1 MKKLLLTLVL
11 ILAGILSVSASVTT
25 PTEKTTYTAETIIF
39 NSISRG
45 EKKSVIAMIALPA
58 RAKEPLPV
66 IITQHGSS
74 RDGISFPGGEGRTD
88 EYSTRLI
95 REGTKRG
102 FAVVAL
108 DAFYKTSIKPMEK
121 NKFPDAHQ
129 YALDLKNILASDLR
143 FDPVNL
149 FYTGF
154 SYGAGQVSKSVDIRT
169 NFKSKPWRAVA
180 AAEPGCNIISEPV
193 KVPFPILLIKGS
205 ESHYYLEPCQ
215 YFERLLRAAHINVT
229 LSVIEGANHFFS
241 TDGRITRGVAVNGCR
256 FNPVIRKKDRTF
268 QFADG
273 SPATRRLIKQK
284 CFTKEA
290 GSGKNRL
297 LLDGVIDRVLDF
309 FITHQS

>member
-1 MKKLLLTLVL
+1 MYRLLIWIS
-11 ILAGILSVSASVTT
+11 ILAGVLSVSGCVTT
-25 PTEKTTYTAETIIF
+25 PEVKLTYTSEALTF
-39 NSISRG
+39 NSTSRG
-45 EKKSVIAMIALPA
+45 AEKPVIAMIAIPL
-58 RAKEPLPV
+58 RAKYPLPV

-74 RDGISFPGGEGRTD
+74 RDGVVFPGGWGRTD

-102 FAVVAL
+102 FAVVAI
-108 DAFYKTSIKPMEK
+108 DAFYKTSIKPMDK
-121 NKFPDAHQ
+121 RKFPNAHQ
-129 YALDLKNILASDLR
+129 YALDLKTILASDAR
-143 FDPVNL
+143 FDRANL

-154 SYGAGQVSKSVDIRT
+154 SYGAGQVSKSVDIHT
-169 NFKSKPWRAVA
+169 NFKSTPWRAVA

-205 ESHYYLEPCQ
+205 ESHYYLEPCK
-215 YFERLLRAAHINVT
+215 YFERLLQAARVNVT
-229 LSVIEGANHFFS
+229 FSVIEGANHFFS

-256 FNPVIRKKDRTF
+256 FNPVIRKQDRTF

-309 FITHQS
+309 FVAQKI

>member
-1 MKKLLLTLVL
+1 MYRLLIWIS
-11 ILAGILSVSASVTT
+11 ILAGVLSVSGCVTT
-25 PTEKTTYTAETIIF
+25 PEVKLTYTSEVLTF
-39 NSISRG
+39 NSTSRG
-45 EKKSVIAMIALPA
+45 AEKPVIAMIAIPL
-58 RAKEPLPV
+58 RAKYPLPV

-74 RDGISFPGGEGRTD
+74 RDGVVFPGGWGRTD

-102 FAVVAL
+102 FAVVAI
-108 DAFYKTSIKPMEK
+108 DAFYKTSIKPGDK
-121 NKFPDAHQ
+121 RKFPNAHQ
-129 YALDLKNILASDLR
+129 YALDLKTILASDAR
-143 FDPVNL
+143 FDRANL

-154 SYGAGQVSKSVDIRT
+154 SYGAGQVIKSVDIDT
-169 NFKSKPWRAVA
+169 NFKSTPWRAVA

-205 ESHYYLEPCQ
+205 ESHYYLEPCK
-215 YFERLLRAAHINVT
+215 YFERLLQAARVNVT
-229 LSVIEGANHFFS
+229 FSVIEGANHFFS

-256 FNPVIRKKDRTF
+256 FNPVIRKQDRTF

-273 SPATRRLIKQK
+273 SPATRRLIMQK

-297 LLDGVIDRVLDF
+297 LLDSVIDRVLDF
-309 FITHQS
+309 FVAQKI